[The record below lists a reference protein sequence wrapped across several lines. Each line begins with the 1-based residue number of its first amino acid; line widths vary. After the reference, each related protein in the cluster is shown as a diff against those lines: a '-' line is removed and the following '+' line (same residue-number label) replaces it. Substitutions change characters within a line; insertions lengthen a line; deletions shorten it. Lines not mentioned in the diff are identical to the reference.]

1 MYSLLIWQ
9 WLAAGALALAVG
21 MLLGW
26 WLRRGQVQHGQQEL
40 GHQQAVA
47 AQREQQLQHE
57 LAQHQQRTTQQ
68 QQALEQR
75 LQQHEQQQQRL
86 QQERSQLQA
95 DLAATHSKLESTLK
109 HAEEKQRLL
118 EASEE
123 RMKKEFE
130 RLAQQIFE
138 QKSERL
144 QQNSKQTLEVT
155 LAPFKQQLEA
165 FKKQVET
172 QYTEELKQRAS
183 LTTELTTLK
192 ELNKQM
198 AAEADALTRA
208 LKGDSKTQ
216 GNWGEVVLERIL
228 TQSGL
233 REGHE
238 YETQSHHRDEDG
250 KSFKPDVVV
259 HLPNDK
265 DVVIDSKVSLVA
277 YERYFNSDDDKE
289 RAAALTEHVNSLRN
303 HIKGLGKKNYQQLE
317 SVRTLDYVLMFIP
330 IEPAFLLAVD
340 RDPELI
346 RLALDNNIMLV
357 SPTNLLV
364 ALRTVNNIWQYE
376 YQNQNAQ
383 RIAGDAAKLY
393 DKFVG
398 FIEDMQKI
406 GNSLETVRK
415 HYDGAMNKLSTGR
428 GNLVGR
434 VEKFKEMGVQTSKS
448 IDSKLLDSEGTDDN

>member
-1 MYSLLIWQ
+1 MLSLVLWQ
-9 WLAAGALALAVG
+9 WLAAGIGLLAVG
-21 MLLGW
+21 GLLGLW
-26 WLRRGQVQHGQQEL
+26 FGRMQQNQLRQQLEHQAL
-40 GHQQAVA
+40 LASERQQAS
-47 AQREQQLQHE
+47 AQQLTQVEQRLLNTEQQLRETIH
-57 LAQHQQRTTQQ
+57 
-68 QQALEQR
+68 
-75 LQQHEQQQQRL
+75 
-86 QQERSQLQA
+86 ERSQFQTEAASLQ
-95 DLAATHSKLESTLK
+95 SKLESALK
-109 HAEEKQRLL
+109 HAEEKQKIL

-123 RMKKEFE
+123 RLKQDFE
-130 RLAQQIFE
+130 RLAQKIFE

-144 QQNSKQTLEVT
+144 QQSSKQTLEVT

-183 LTTELTTLK
+183 LTTEISSLK

-198 AAEADALTRA
+198 AAEADALTKA
-208 LKGDSKTQ
+208 LKGDTKAQ
-216 GNWGEVVLERIL
+216 GNWGEVVLDRIL
-228 TQSGL
+228 QQSGL

-277 YERYFNSDDDKE
+277 YERYFNSDDDGQRE
-289 RAAALTEHVNSLRN
+289 AALNDHVNSLRA
-303 HIKGLGKKNYQQLE
+303 HIKGLSKKNYQQLE

-340 RDPELI
+340 REPELI
-346 RLALDNNIMLV
+346 RLALDHNIMLV

-376 YQNQNAQ
+376 HQNQNAQ
-383 RIAGDAAKLY
+383 RIANDAAKLY

-415 HYDGAMNKLSTGR
+415 HYDGAMNKLSSGR

-434 VEKFKEMGVQTSKS
+434 VEKFKEMGVQTSKKL
-448 IDSKLLDSEGTDDN
+448 DNKLLDEGSDD

>member
-1 MYSLLIWQ
+1 MLSLQLWQ
-9 WLAAGALALAVG
+9 WLTAGALALVVG
-21 MLLGW
+21 VGTTWL
-26 WLRRGQVQHGQQEL
+26 WLRAKTMQALQQRDHQL
-40 GHQQAVA
+40 GLA
-47 AQREQQLQHE
+47 AQREEQLVHE
-57 LAQHQQRTTQQ
+57 LEQVELRAQQ
-68 QQALEQR
+68 QVTQLEQR
-75 LQQHEQQQQRL
+75 LQQAELNQQQL
-86 QQERSQLQA
+86 QQQRSQLQA
-95 DLAATHSKLESTLK
+95 DLAANQSKLESSLK

-144 QQNSKQTLEVT
+144 QQSSKQTLEIT
-155 LAPFKQQLEA
+155 LAPFKQQLDA
-165 FKKQVET
+165 FKKQVES

-183 LTTELTTLK
+183 LTTEITSLK

-208 LKGDSKTQ
+208 LKGDTKAQ

-238 YETQSHHRDEDG
+238 YDTQSHHRDEDG

-259 HLPNDK
+259 HLPNEK

-289 RAAALTEHVNSLRN
+289 RDAALTEHVNSLRA
-303 HIKGLGKKNYQQLE
+303 HIKGLSKKNYQQLD

-346 RLALDNNIMLV
+346 RLALEHNIMLV

-376 YQNQNAQ
+376 HQNRNAQ
-383 RIAGDAAKLY
+383 KIAEDAGKLY
-393 DKFVG
+393 DKFAG

-406 GNSLETVRK
+406 GNSLDTVRK

-434 VEKFKEMGVQTSKS
+434 VEKFKEMGVQTSKKL
-448 IDSKLLDSEGTDDN
+448 DSKLLDDDSDA

>member
-1 MYSLLIWQ
+1 MLSLQLWQ
-9 WLAAGALALAVG
+9 WLAAGAGALAVG
-21 MLLGW
+21 ICVTWL
-26 WLRRGQVQHGQQEL
+26 WLRAKALQVVQQRDHQL
-40 GHQQAVA
+40 GLAT
-47 AQREQQLQHE
+47 QREAQLEHE
-57 LAQHQQRTTQQ
+57 LEQTELRASQQVAQ
-68 QQALEQR
+68 LEQR
-75 LQQHEQQQQRL
+75 LQQAEMNQQQL
-86 QQERSQLQA
+86 QQQRSQLQA
-95 DLAATHSKLESTLK
+95 DLAANQSKLESSLK

-144 QQNSKQTLEVT
+144 QQSSKQTLEFT

-165 FKKQVET
+165 FKKQVES

-183 LTTELTTLK
+183 LTTEITSLK

-198 AAEADALTRA
+198 AAEADALTKA
-208 LKGDSKTQ
+208 LKGDTKAQ

-228 TQSGL
+228 NQSGL

-259 HLPNDK
+259 HLPNEK

-277 YERYFNSDDDKE
+277 YERYFNSDDDDARE
-289 RAAALTEHVNSLRN
+289 AALAEHVSSLRA
-303 HIKGLGKKNYQQLE
+303 HIKGLSKKNYQQLD

-346 RLALDNNIMLV
+346 RLALEHNIMLV

-376 YQNQNAQ
+376 HQNRNAQ
-383 RIAGDAAKLY
+383 KIADDAGKLY

-406 GNSLETVRK
+406 GNSLDTVRK

-434 VEKFKEMGVQTSKS
+434 VEKFKEMGVQTSKKL
-448 IDSKLLDSEGTDDN
+448 DSKLLDDDSDA

>member
-1 MYSLLIWQ
+1 MLSLVLWQ
-9 WLAAGALALAVG
+9 WLAAGIGLLAVG
-21 MLLGW
+21 GLLGLW
-26 WLRRGQVQHGQQEL
+26 FGRMQQNQLRQQLEHQAL
-40 GHQQAVA
+40 LASERQQAS
-47 AQREQQLQHE
+47 AQQLTQVEQRLLNTEQQLRETMH
-57 LAQHQQRTTQQ
+57 
-68 QQALEQR
+68 
-75 LQQHEQQQQRL
+75 
-86 QQERSQLQA
+86 ERSQFQTEAASLQ
-95 DLAATHSKLESTLK
+95 SKLESALK
-109 HAEEKQRLL
+109 HAEEKQKIL

-123 RMKKEFE
+123 RLKQDFE
-130 RLAQQIFE
+130 RLAQKIFE

-144 QQNSKQTLEVT
+144 QQSSKQTLEVT

-183 LTTELTTLK
+183 LTTEISSLK

-198 AAEADALTRA
+198 AAEADALTKA
-208 LKGDSKTQ
+208 LKGDTKAQ
-216 GNWGEVVLERIL
+216 GNWGEVVLDRIL
-228 TQSGL
+228 QQSGL

-277 YERYFNSDDDKE
+277 YERYFNSDDDGQRE
-289 RAAALTEHVNSLRN
+289 AALNDHVNSLRA
-303 HIKGLGKKNYQQLE
+303 HIKGLSKKNYQQLE

-340 RDPELI
+340 REPELI
-346 RLALDNNIMLV
+346 RLALDHNIMLV

-376 YQNQNAQ
+376 HQNQNAQ
-383 RIAGDAAKLY
+383 RIANDAAKLY

-415 HYDGAMNKLSTGR
+415 HYDGAMNKLSSGR

-434 VEKFKEMGVQTSKS
+434 VEKFKEMGVQTSKKL
-448 IDSKLLDSEGTDDN
+448 DNKLLDEGSDD

>member
-1 MYSLLIWQ
+1 MLSFALWQ
-9 WLAAGALALAVG
+9 WLVAAGAAIGVGLVSGWLLAGPRYRAAK
-21 MLLGW
+21 
-26 WLRRGQVQHGQQEL
+26 HDAAQQ
-40 GHQQAVA
+40 QQFFA
-47 AQREQQLQHE
+47 AQRLD
-57 LAQHQQRTTQQ
+57 LS
-68 QQALEQR
+68 QR
-75 LQQHEQQQQRL
+75 LQQSDERVMQLTTQR
-86 QQERSQLQA
+86 SDLQA
-95 DLAATHSKLESTLK
+95 ELAAIKAELSSGLK
-109 HAEEKQRLL
+109 HAQEKQALL

-123 RMKKEFE
+123 RLKQEFE

-144 QQNSKQTLEVT
+144 QQSSKLTLETT

-165 FKKQVET
+165 FKTQVT
-172 QYTEELKQRAS
+172 QQHTDELQQRAALTEQVNS
-183 LTTELTTLK
+183 LRD
-192 ELNKQM
+192 LNKQM
-198 AAEADALTRA
+198 ATEAEALTKA
-208 LKGDSKTQ
+208 LKGDAKTQ

-228 TQSGL
+228 NQSGL

-238 YETQSHHRDEDG
+238 YDTQSHHRDEDG
-250 KSFKPDVVV
+250 RSFKPDVIV

-277 YERYFNSDDDKE
+277 YERYFNSDDE
-289 RAAALTEHVNSLRN
+289 QHRAAALTDHVNSLRA
-303 HIKGLGKKNYQQLE
+303 HIKGLGKKNYQQLA
-317 SVRTLDYVLMFIP
+317 SVRTLDYVLLFIP

-346 RLALDNNIMLV
+346 RLALDHNIMLV

-376 YQNQNAQ
+376 HQNQNAK
-383 RIAGDAAKLY
+383 RIADDAARLY
-393 DKFVG
+393 DKFAG

-434 VEKFKEMGVQTSKS
+434 VEKFKELGVQTSKK
-448 IDSKLLDSEGTDDN
+448 IDSKLLDDES

>member
-1 MYSLLIWQ
+1 MLSLELWQ
-9 WLAAGALALAVG
+9 WLTAGAAALVVG
-21 MLLGW
+21 AILV
-26 WLRRGQVQHGQQEL
+26 WLWQRPKVHQV
-40 GHQQAVA
+40 
-47 AQREQQLQHE
+47 AQ
-57 LAQHQQRTTQQ
+57 
-68 QQALEQR
+68 LEQR
-75 LQQHEQQQQRL
+75 LQQTELLQQQL

-95 DLAATHSKLESTLK
+95 DLAANQSKLEITLK

-144 QQNSKQTLEVT
+144 QQSSKQSLEIT

-165 FKKQVET
+165 FKKQVES

-183 LTTELTTLK
+183 LTTEITSLK

-208 LKGDSKTQ
+208 LKGDTKTQ

-228 TQSGL
+228 NQSGL

-250 KSFKPDVVV
+250 RSFKPDVVV
-259 HLPNDK
+259 HLPNEK

-277 YERYFNSDDDKE
+277 YERYFNSDDDKARE
-289 RAAALTEHVNSLRN
+289 AALAEHVNSLRA
-303 HIKGLGKKNYQQLE
+303 HIKGLSKKNYQQLD

-346 RLALDNNIMLV
+346 RLALEHNIMLV

-376 YQNQNAQ
+376 HQNRNAQ
-383 RIAGDAAKLY
+383 KIAEDAGKLY

-398 FIEDMQKI
+398 FIEDMQRI
-406 GNSLETVRK
+406 GNSLDTVRK
-415 HYDGAMNKLSTGR
+415 HYDGAMNKLSSGR
-428 GNLVGR
+428 GNLIGR
-434 VEKFKEMGVQTSKS
+434 VEKFKEMGVQSSKKL
-448 IDSKLLDSEGTDDN
+448 DSKLLDDDSDA

>member
-1 MYSLLIWQ
+1 MLSLAIWQ
-9 WLAAGALALAVG
+9 VGLAALGIVLLTAVVMG
-21 MLLGW
+21 LIMSPRL
-26 WLRRGQVQHGQQEL
+26 
-40 GHQQAVA
+40 QAA
-47 AQREQQLQHE
+47 RLEA
-57 LAQHQQRTTQQ
+57 QQ
-68 QQALEQR
+68 QQQLLASQTQQLRADAEQVRNDYEQR
-75 LQQHEQQQQRL
+75 LQRTEAQLHQVQQQR
-86 QQERSQLQA
+86 SDLQA
-95 DLAATHSKLESTLK
+95 ELAGVKADLSAKLQG
-109 HAEEKQRLL
+109 AEEKQKLL

-123 RMKKEFE
+123 RLKKEFE

-144 QQNSKQTLEVT
+144 QANSKQTLETT

-165 FKKQVET
+165 FKTQVT
-172 QYTEELKQRAS
+172 QQYTEELKQRS
-183 LTTELTTLK
+183 ELTAQVSSLR

-198 AAEADALTRA
+198 AAEAEALTRA
-208 LKGDSKTQ
+208 LKGDSKAQ
-216 GNWGEVVLERIL
+216 GNWGEVVLDRIL
-228 TQSGL
+228 NQSGL

-250 KSFKPDVVV
+250 RSFKPDVIV

-277 YERYFNSDDDKE
+277 YERYFNSDDDSE
-289 RAAALTEHVNSLRN
+289 REAALNEHVASIRN

-340 RDPELI
+340 REPELI
-346 RLALDNNIMLV
+346 RLALEHNIMLV

-383 RIAGDAAKLY
+383 VIATEASKLY

-398 FIEDMQKI
+398 FIDDMQKI
-406 GNSLETVRK
+406 GGAIDSVRK
-415 HYDGAMNKLSTGR
+415 HFDGAMNKLSSGR

-434 VEKFKEMGVQTSKS
+434 VENFKKLGVQSSKQ
-448 IDSKLLDSEGTDDN
+448 IDRKLLNDDENDGD

>member
-1 MYSLLIWQ
+1 MLNLELWHLAAALGAAAVVGVLLAWL
-9 WLAAGALALAVG
+9 WLAPRKKWLANQLSETRDQ
-21 MLLGW
+21 LK
-26 WLRRGQVQHGQQEL
+26 
-40 GHQQAVA
+40 HQQADY
-47 AQREQQLQHE
+47 
-57 LAQHQQRTTQQ
+57 
-68 QQALEQR
+68 EQR
-75 LQQHEQQQQRL
+75 LATAHDQFQRAQQL
-86 QQERSQLQA
+86 RSNLQA
-95 DLAATHSKLESTLK
+95 ELAAVRAELGAKLQS
-109 HAEEKQRLL
+109 AAEKQQLL

-123 RMKKEFE
+123 RLKKEFE

-144 QQNSKQTLEVT
+144 QATSKLTLETT
-155 LAPFKQQLEA
+155 LAPFKQQLDA
-165 FKKQVET
+165 FKTQVT
-172 QYTEELKQRAS
+172 QQYTEELKQRSALTEQVNS
-183 LTTELTTLK
+183 LRD
-192 ELNKQM
+192 LNKQM
-198 AAEADALTRA
+198 AAEAEALTRA
-208 LKGDSKTQ
+208 LKGDTKAQ
-216 GNWGEVVLERIL
+216 GTWGEVVLERIL
-228 TQSGL
+228 NQSGL
-233 REGHE
+233 REGQE
-238 YETQSHHRDEDG
+238 YDTQSHHRDEDG

-277 YERYFNSDDDKE
+277 YERYFNSDNDTE
-289 RAAALTEHVNSLRN
+289 REAALNEHVNSLRS

-340 RDPELI
+340 REPELI

-383 RIAGDAAKLY
+383 VIANEATKLY

-398 FIEDMQKI
+398 FIDDMQKI
-406 GNSLETVRK
+406 GNAIESVSK
-415 HYDGAMNKLSTGR
+415 HYDSAMNKLSSGR

-434 VEKFKEMGVQTSKS
+434 VENFRKLGVQSSKQ
-448 IDSKLLDSEGTDDN
+448 IDKKLLNDDNAES

>member
-1 MYSLLIWQ
+1 MLNLELWQ
-9 WLAAGALALAVG
+9 LAAGALASAFVG
-21 MLLGW
+21 FGVA
-26 WLRRGQVQHGQQEL
+26 WLFVVPHVKAKRQKAEQQQAFLESQLQQLREQAERVRSDYEQRLERTEVQVQN
-40 GHQQAVA
+40 
-47 AQREQQLQHE
+47 
-57 LAQHQQRTTQQ
+57 TQQ
-68 QQALEQR
+68 Q
-75 LQQHEQQQQRL
+75 
-86 QQERSQLQA
+86 RSDLQA
-95 DLAATHSKLESTLK
+95 ELAGARAELSAKLQS
-109 HAEEKQRLL
+109 AEEKQKLL

-123 RMKKEFE
+123 RLKNEFE

-144 QQNSKQTLEVT
+144 QANSKQTLETT

-165 FKKQVET
+165 FKSQVT
-172 QYTEELKQRAS
+172 QQHTEELKQRS
-183 LTTELTTLK
+183 ELTAQVNTLRD
-192 ELNKQM
+192 LNKQM
-198 AAEADALTRA
+198 AAEAEALTRA
-208 LKGDSKTQ
+208 LKGDTKAQ
-216 GNWGEVVLERIL
+216 GNWGEVVLDRIL
-228 TQSGL
+228 SQSGL
-233 REGHE
+233 REGNE

-277 YERYFNSDDDKE
+277 YERYFNSDDDAE
-289 RAAALTEHVNSLRN
+289 REAALAEHVSSLRN

-340 RDPELI
+340 REPELI

-383 RIAGDAAKLY
+383 IIATEATKLY

-398 FIEDMQKI
+398 FIEDMQKV
-406 GNSLETVRK
+406 GNSIDSVRK

-434 VEKFKEMGVQTSKS
+434 VENFKKLGVQSSKQ
-448 IDSKLLDSEGTDDN
+448 IDSKLLNNNQADNDEE

>member
-1 MYSLLIWQ
+1 MLSLQLWQ
-9 WLAAGALALAVG
+9 WLTAGAAALVVG
-21 MLLGW
+21 AGAT
-26 WLRRGQVQHGQQEL
+26 WLWQRAKV
-40 GHQQAVA
+40 QQAVQQREHQLGLA
-47 AQREQQLQHE
+47 AQREEQLEHE
-57 LAQHQQRTTQQ
+57 LEQAEQRAQQ
-68 QQALEQR
+68 QFTQLEQR
-75 LQQHEQQQQRL
+75 LQRADQEKQQLQQQ
-86 QQERSQLQA
+86 RSQLQA
-95 DLAATHSKLESTLK
+95 DLAANQSKLESTLK

-144 QQNSKQTLEVT
+144 QQSSKQTLEVT

-165 FKKQVET
+165 FKKQVES

-183 LTTELTTLK
+183 LTTEITSLQQ
-192 ELNKQM
+192 LNKQM

-208 LKGDSKTQ
+208 LKGDTKAQ

-228 TQSGL
+228 NQSGL

-250 KSFKPDVVV
+250 RSFKPDVVV
-259 HLPNDK
+259 HLPNEK

-277 YERYFNSDDDKE
+277 YERYFNSDDDKDRE
-289 RAAALTEHVNSLRN
+289 AALAEHVNSLRA
-303 HIKGLGKKNYQQLE
+303 HIKGLSKKNYQQLD

-346 RLALDNNIMLV
+346 RLALEHNIMLV

-376 YQNQNAQ
+376 HQNRNAQ
-383 RIAGDAAKLY
+383 KIAEDAGRLY

-406 GNSLETVRK
+406 GNSLDTVRK

-428 GNLVGR
+428 GNLIGR
-434 VEKFKEMGVQTSKS
+434 VEKFKEMGVQSSKKL
-448 IDSKLLDSEGTDDN
+448 DSKLLDDDSDA

>member
-1 MYSLLIWQ
+1 MLSLELWQWLSAAAGAFALGAALIWLIWQ
-9 WLAAGALALAVG
+9 PR
-21 MLLGW
+21 
-26 WLRRGQVQHGQQEL
+26 LRAQQQEAR
-40 GHQQAVA
+40 QQQQFLQTQLDQSQTTTEQ
-47 AQREQQLQHE
+47 QRDQYEQRLARTEQQLQH
-57 LAQHQQRTTQQ
+57 TQQ
-68 QQALEQR
+68 QRSEVQAE
-75 LQQHEQQQQRL
+75 
-86 QQERSQLQA
+86 
-95 DLAATHSKLESTLK
+95 LAAVRSKLESALQ
-109 HAEEKQRLL
+109 HAEEKQKLL

-123 RMKKEFE
+123 RLKKEFE

-144 QQNSKQTLEVT
+144 QVSSKQTLEAT
-155 LAPFKQQLEA
+155 LAPFKQQLET
-165 FKKQVET
+165 FKTQVT
-172 QYTEELKQRAS
+172 QQYSDEIKQRAALAEQVNS
-183 LTTELTTLK
+183 LK
-192 ELNKQM
+192 DLNKQM
-198 AAEADALTRA
+198 ALEAEALTKA
-208 LKGDSKTQ
+208 LKGDTKTQ

-238 YETQSHHRDEDG
+238 YETQTHHRDDDG
-250 KSFKPDVVV
+250 KAFKPDVVV

-277 YERYFNSDDDKE
+277 YERYFNSDVDAD
-289 RAAALTEHVNSLRN
+289 RDQALTEHVNSLRN
-303 HIKGLGKKNYQQLE
+303 HIKGLSKKNYQQLD

-346 RLALDNNIMLV
+346 RLALEHNIMLV

-376 YQNQNAQ
+376 HQNQNAQ
-383 RIAGDAAKLY
+383 RIANDAAKLY

-406 GNSLETVRK
+406 GNSLDTVRK
-415 HYDGAMNKLSTGR
+415 HYDGAMNKLSVGR

-434 VEKFKEMGVQTSKS
+434 VENFRKLGVQSSKKL
-448 IDSKLLDSEGTDDN
+448 DQKLLDDDTSDDSE

>member
-1 MYSLLIWQ
+1 MLSLQLWQ
-9 WLAAGALALAVG
+9 WLTAGTAALVVG
-21 MLLGW
+21 GLLT
-26 WLRRGQVQHGQQEL
+26 WLWQRAKS
-40 GHQQAVA
+40 QQAEQQLEHQVGLA
-47 AQREQQLQHE
+47 AQREAQLEHE
-57 LAQHQQRTTQQ
+57 LEQT
-68 QQALEQR
+68 EQR
-75 LQQHEQQQQRL
+75 LQRAEQQQQQL
-86 QQERSQLQA
+86 QQQRSQLQA
-95 DLAATHSKLESTLK
+95 DLAANQSKLESSLK

-144 QQNSKQTLEVT
+144 QQSSKQTLEVT

-165 FKKQVET
+165 FKKQVES

-183 LTTELTTLK
+183 LTTEITSLK

-208 LKGDSKTQ
+208 LKGDTKAQ

-250 KSFKPDVVV
+250 RSFKPDVVV
-259 HLPNDK
+259 HLPNEK

-289 RAAALTEHVNSLRN
+289 REGALTEHVNSLRA
-303 HIKGLGKKNYQQLE
+303 HIKGLSKKNYQQLD

-346 RLALDNNIMLV
+346 RLALEHNIMLV

-376 YQNQNAQ
+376 HQNRNAQ
-383 RIAGDAAKLY
+383 KIAEDAGKLY
-393 DKFVG
+393 DKFAG

-406 GNSLETVRK
+406 GNSLDTVRK

-434 VEKFKEMGVQTSKS
+434 VEKFKEMGVQTSKKL
-448 IDSKLLDSEGTDDN
+448 DSKLLDDDSDA